1 MIGGGSAEIAV
12 RRLPHGEGL
21 PLPAYATAGAAA
33 MDLLA
38 AVDAPLVLAPGA
50 RAAVPTGLMMAL
62 PAGHELQIR
71 PRSGLALNHGL
82 LVANAPGTVDEDY
95 RGEIKVILLN
105 AGDVAFTITRG
116 SRIAQAVL
124 APVTRVVWRE
134 VEELD
139 ETARGAG
146 GFGSTGI

>member
-1 MIGGGSAEIAV
+1 MTGGSAEIAV
-12 RRLPHGEGL
+12 QRLPHGEGL

-38 AVDAPLVLAPGA
+38 AVEAPLVLAPGA
-50 RAAVPTGLMMAL
+50 RAAVPTGLMVAL

-82 LVANAPGTVDEDY
+82 LVANSPGTVDEDY

-105 AGDVAFTITRG
+105 TGDAAFTVTRG
-116 SRIAQAVL
+116 LRIAQAVL
-124 APVTRVVWRE
+124 APVARAVWRE
-134 VEELD
+134 VEALD

-146 GFGSTGI
+146 GFGSTGT